1 MTNNW
6 QIKLGI
12 LLILLSG
19 IAFAIMLF
27 IPFLNIESR
36 YKVIGSSIAFV
47 VMEVFFW
54 VGGLLVGKE
63 LFTKYKSYINPV
75 NWFRRKG
82 ESK

>member
-1 MTNNW
+1 MTHNW

-19 IAFAIMLF
+19 IAFATMLF
-27 IPFLNIESR
+27 IPILNIESR
-36 YKVIGSSIAFV
+36 HKVIGSTIAFIL
-47 VMEVFFW
+47 MEILFW

-63 LFTKYKSYINPV
+63 LFTKYKNYLNPIK
-75 NWFRRKG
+75 WFRRKG